1 MEFRVKYKDKCNEQF
16 ESRIDDTL
24 LRIARLLTFLFSFS
38 AIAQTNEKEFY
49 LLKERRNSL
58 SSQVY
63 SIYLAPIWGQ
73 DGLLNRIAK
82 LNNTSI
88 KGLDQYTP
96 GEKIWIPSPHTFSK
110 FCNFL
115 VTKDK
120 LVTYKY
126 FIKSGEEKLKTLQ
139 NKGNLNCQSE
149 QKDPYENFIFLE
161 EDQLL
166 SSMIYSIYLT
176 PLWEPNGIM
185 QEVYDINH
193 MEDEVEKDNSIKSI
207 YMIPELKRAQG
218 FNYARELNGRVKPK
232 VYINST
238 PQRLALL
245 KLAGGE
251 KREKPKKKESKIV
264 ETKVS
269 VLGAQS
275 VRYSESDVSN
285 VTVDILSTYGGA
297 LDLEMRLSN
306 NAYINFY
313 AQLEYFP
320 EVKNRDL
327 DNNYLFEKNLS
338 YEDKWLGGLNYTA
351 GFSEPWY
358 IQNIE
363 KDVFKFVSSIV
374 PYAGLA
380 KRVEFESF
388 TSRSE
393 VGLLPPLD
401 LINQDL
407 IEYGVFLKQHFR
419 FKIFG
424 QDVLTGADMK
434 YIQFKNHADRYITL
448 FGGLSF

>member
-1 MEFRVKYKDKCNEQF
+1 M
-16 ESRIDDTL
+16 

-126 FIKSGEEKLKTLQ
+126 FIKSGDEKLKTLQ

-176 PLWEPNGIM
+176 PLWEPDGIM

-251 KREKPKKKESKIV
+251 KREKPKKKESKKIIV
-264 ETKVS
+264 
-269 VLGAQS
+269 VL
-275 VRYSESDVSN
+275 
-285 VTVDILSTYGGA
+285 
-297 LDLEMRLSN
+297 
-306 NAYINFY
+306 
-313 AQLEYFP
+313 
-320 EVKNRDL
+320 K
-327 DNNYLFEKNLS
+327 
-338 YEDKWLGGLNYTA
+338 
-351 GFSEPWY
+351 
-358 IQNIE
+358 
-363 KDVFKFVSSIV
+363 
-374 PYAGLA
+374 
-380 KRVEFESF
+380 
-388 TSRSE
+388 
-393 VGLLPPLD
+393 
-401 LINQDL
+401 
-407 IEYGVFLKQHFR
+407 
-419 FKIFG
+419 
-424 QDVLTGADMK
+424 
-434 YIQFKNHADRYITL
+434 
-448 FGGLSF
+448 